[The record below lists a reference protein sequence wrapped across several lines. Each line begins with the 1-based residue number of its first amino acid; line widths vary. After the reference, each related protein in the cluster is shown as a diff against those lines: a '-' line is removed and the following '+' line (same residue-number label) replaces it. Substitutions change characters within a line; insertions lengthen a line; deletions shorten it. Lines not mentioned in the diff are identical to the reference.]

1 MKFQIDT
8 IIIGAGQA
16 GLATSRCL
24 SDLGIDHVVFERGAV
39 GERWRSERWSSLH
52 LLTPNWMSRLPG
64 FSYAGSDPNG
74 FMHKDAVANYLSDYK
89 DSFSAPVLTNTQVVS
104 VTQESGGYQI
114 ITNNATWRARAVVIA
129 TGACDK
135 ANVPGFAGRI
145 SPEISQITPTT
156 YKSPDQI
163 APGGVL
169 VVGASATGV
178 QLAEE
183 LLADGR
189 DVTVAVGSHIRVP
202 RSYRGQ
208 DVMYW
213 MDRSGILAKPRA
225 PGADPEVAARHPS
238 LQLVGG
244 RGGRDIDLNSLRNQ
258 GAEVVG
264 RATDADGSSLKFE
277 RSLYGVVTAAEIRQ
291 QRLLQRIDT
300 HIEVNNIR
308 APQDEMPEPVQVE
321 DGPSQLNLADRGIA
335 TILWATGYRREYP
348 WLKIPVLTASGE
360 IQQAGG
366 VTPMA
371 GLFTMG
377 LPFMRRRNSTYID
390 GVGLDAWVIS
400 QRISRHLGHS
410 KSRAA

>member
-1 MKFQIDT
+1 VKFHTDT

-24 SDLGIDHVVFERGAV
+24 SDLDIDHVVFERGAV

-64 FSYAGSDPNG
+64 FSYAGPDPNG
-74 FMHKDAVANYLSDYK
+74 FMHKDAVARYLSDYK
-89 DSFSAPVLTNTQVVS
+89 DSFSAPVLTNTHVVS

-114 ITNNATWRARAVVIA
+114 VTNNATWRARSVVIA

-135 ANVPGFAGRI
+135 AKVPGFAGQIRA
-145 SPEISQITPTT
+145 EIAQITPTS

-163 APGGVL
+163 EPGGVL

-183 LLADGR
+183 LLAAGR

-213 MDRSGILAKPRA
+213 MDRSGILAKPRT
-225 PGADPEVAARHPS
+225 PGADPEAAARHPS

-244 RGGRDIDLNSLRNQ
+244 RNARNIDLNSLRQQ
-258 GAEVVG
+258 GANIVG
-264 RATDADGSSLKFE
+264 RATDADGSCIRFEPSLC
-277 RSLYGVVTAAEIRQ
+277 GVVAAAEIRQ

-308 APQDEMPEPVQVE
+308 APQGEAPDLVQVE
-321 DGPSQLNLADRGIA
+321 DGPSRIDLADRGIS
-335 TILWATGYRREYP
+335 TILWATGYYREYP
-348 WLKIPVLTASGE
+348 WLNVPVLTASGE
-360 IQQAGG
+360 IQQIGG
-366 VTPMA
+366 VTPYA

-390 GVGLDAWVIS
+390 GVGLDAWVLS
-400 QRISRHLGHS
+400 QRISRHLGNS